1 MFHFKAKTLNLH
13 KNIEKMS
20 IKENLAELKR
30 HIPKDVE
37 LVVVSKTMPVEKLQE
52 VYDCGERNFGE
63 NKVQELIQKQP
74 LLPSDIRW
82 HLIGHLQTNKV
93 KFIAPFVHMIHS
105 VDSLK
110 LLEEINRQAARC
122 HRVIPCL
129 LQFHI
134 AEEETKFGLDEI
146 EAASLL
152 RYLQHEEYPHIAI
165 HGIMGMATFTYNIE
179 QITREFRHL
188 KEIFDRL
195 KSEFFHYDP
204 DFRHI
209 SMGMSDD
216 FEIGIA
222 EGATLVRI
230 GTLIF
235 GERD

>member
-1 MFHFKAKTLNLH
+1 
-13 KNIEKMS
+13 MS
-20 IKENLAELKR
+20 IKENLAEVRR
-30 HIPKDVE
+30 HIPDHVE
-37 LVVVSKTMPVEKLQE
+37 LVVVSKTMPVEKLME
-52 VYDCGERNFGE
+52 VYDCGERIFGE
-63 NKVQELIQKQP
+63 NKVQELILKQP
-74 LLPSDIRW
+74 LLPADIHW

-93 KFIAPFVHMIHS
+93 KYIAPFVHMIHS

-110 LLEEINRQAARC
+110 LLEEINRQAGRN

-134 AEEETKFGLDEI
+134 AEEETKFGLDEA
-146 EAASLL
+146 EGTSLL
-152 RYLQHEEYPHIAI
+152 AYLQHEYFPNIAI
-165 HGIMGMATFTYNIE
+165 HGVMGMATYTYNIA

-188 KEIFDRL
+188 KQIFDQL
-195 KSEFFHYDP
+195 KTSFFPDDP

-235 GERD
+235 GERE

>member
-1 MFHFKAKTLNLH
+1 
-13 KNIEKMS
+13 MS
-20 IKENLAELKR
+20 IKENLAEVRR
-30 HIPKDVE
+30 HIPDHVE
-37 LVVVSKTMPVEKLQE
+37 LVVVSKTMPVEKLME
-52 VYDCGERNFGE
+52 VYDCGERIFGE
-63 NKVQELIQKQP
+63 NKVQELILKQP
-74 LLPSDIRW
+74 LLPADIHW

-93 KFIAPFVHMIHS
+93 KYIAPFVHMIHS

-110 LLEEINRQAARC
+110 LLEEINRQAGRN

-134 AEEETKFGLDEI
+134 AEEETKFGLDEA
-146 EAASLL
+146 EGTSLL
-152 RYLQHEEYPHIAI
+152 AYLQHEYFPNIAI
-165 HGIMGMATFTYNIE
+165 HGVMGMATYTYNIA

-188 KEIFDRL
+188 KQIFDQL
-195 KSEFFHYDP
+195 KTTFFLDDP

-216 FEIGIA
+216 FEIAID

-235 GERD
+235 GE

>member
-1 MFHFKAKTLNLH
+1 
-13 KNIEKMS
+13 MS
-20 IKENLAELKR
+20 IKENLTELRR
-30 HIPKDVE
+30 HILKNIE

-63 NKVQELIQKQP
+63 NKVQELILKQP
-74 LLPSDIRW
+74 LLPSDIHW

-93 KFIAPFVHMIHS
+93 KFIAPFVQMIHS

-110 LLEEINRQAARC
+110 LLEEINRQAIRN

-134 AEEETKFGLDEI
+134 AEEETKFGLDEP
-146 EAASLL
+146 EGASLL
-152 RYLQHEEYPHIAI
+152 RYLQHEHFPNIAI
-165 HGIMGMATFTYNIE
+165 HGVMGMATYTYNIE

-195 KSEFFHYDP
+195 KNEFFPNDP